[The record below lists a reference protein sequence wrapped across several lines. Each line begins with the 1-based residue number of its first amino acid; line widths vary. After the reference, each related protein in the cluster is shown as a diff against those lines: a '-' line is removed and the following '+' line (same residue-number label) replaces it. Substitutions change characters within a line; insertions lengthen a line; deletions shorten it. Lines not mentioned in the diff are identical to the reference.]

1 MEPLLLSVLSKYSS
15 SHDALTNII
24 CNFAIYFRLEF
35 LVLRLSVCLTF
46 FIIGEKMQSIDN
58 IYKYLGKGSEAIF
71 HFLFITHL
79 IFSNYC
85 YIFLAVFMPSEV
97 MHSFV
102 YGQYFLSLTGCL
114 VNEDPATV
122 VCNVWVSAQYMQD
135 ICFAARFFEFK
146 SEAGFFTNCYKH
158 LRLSSPQIPCWW
170 CLT

>member
-1 MEPLLLSVLSKYSS
+1 
-15 SHDALTNII
+15 
-24 CNFAIYFRLEF
+24 
-35 LVLRLSVCLTF
+35 
-46 FIIGEKMQSIDN
+46 MQSIDN
-58 IYKYLGKGSEAIF
+58 IYKYLGKGSETIF

-135 ICFAARFFEFK
+135 ICFAASFFWIQKWGWLFHKLLQALETLF
-146 SEAGFFTNCYKH
+146 STNPMLMVFDIGVPLQKK
-158 LRLSSPQIPCWW
+158 RK
-170 CLT
+170 